1 MIDTCLLVGLPYLA
15 LVACIVGTIHRF
27 RREPYNVSALSS
39 HVLEH
44 RTLKRGSVPW
54 HAGIIVILLAHL

>member
-1 MIDTCLLVGLPYLA
+1 MIDTFLLIGLPYLA

-39 HVLEH
+39 QFLDRYESFF
-44 RTLKRGSVPW
+44 LPS
-54 HAGIIVILLAHL
+54 L